1 MNRLKKFAGITA
13 GAVVLLTSGC
23 DTNGLASLPLPAPGM
38 SGGSYGLTAIFT
50 NILNLPSRA
59 KVKLGGADIGEV
71 DSMSTRNY
79 TAVVTMRIRTD
90 VEIPKGTTVEL
101 RTATPLGDVFV
112 ALKPPRPADPNAPL
126 LRDGDTFG
134 LDSTTAAATVEA
146 LLSSAAIIVNG
157 GAVRNLTGTINGLGR
172 ATGTNGQAFGDL
184 IGKSNRLLGTLN
196 ARSGQLDGALRDTAQ
211 LAAELNTRHETVSE
225 LLTAVAPAT
234 DTLSANA
241 THIADLADQ
250 VGAVTKQLS
259 KFPSIAGTDT
269 SGRSVIADFNTL
281 SRSFNDIAV
290 SPDTSIAALNRLMPP
305 IVKIM
310 AGSAFATKVSIDKIA
325 LGSIPDIGYLGDP
338 GFHGPK
344 RYDWAKLV
352 GSFKYTLWRLQERV
366 VGKGPDAPTVPM
378 RPSPTEPGVI
388 EPVPGAA
395 PVPQGPPR

>member
-1 MNRLKKFAGITA
+1 MIGLRRLAGSVV
-13 GAVVLLTSGC
+13 AVAVLLTSGC
-23 DTNGLASLPLPAPGM
+23 STNGLASLPLPAPGM
-38 SGGSYGLTAIFT
+38 SGGSYGLKAIFT

-71 DSMSTRNY
+71 DSMSTTNY
-79 TAVVTMRIRTD
+79 TAVVTMRIRSD

-134 LDSTTAAATVEA
+134 LESTTAAATVEA
-146 LLSSAAIIVNG
+146 VLSSAAIIVNG
-157 GAVRNLTGTINGLGR
+157 GAVRNLTGTVNGLGR
-172 ATGTNGQAFGDL
+172 ATGPNGAAFGDL

-196 ARSGQLDGALRDTAQ
+196 ARSSQLDSALRDTAE
-211 LAAELNTRHETVSE
+211 LAAELDTRHQTIAE
-225 LLTAVAPAT
+225 LLTAAAPAT
-234 DTLSANA
+234 DALSVNA

-290 SPDTSIAALNRLMPP
+290 SPDTSLAALNRLMPP

-310 AGSAFATKVSIDKIA
+310 AGSGFAARMSIDKIA
-325 LGSIPDIGYLGDP
+325 LGSIPDIGYQGDP
-338 GFHGPK
+338 GLHGPK

-366 VGKGPDAPTVPM
+366 VGKGPDAPAILV

-388 EPVPGAA
+388 EPIPGAV